1 MGPPRDRG
9 ERLMSDDRESR
20 QGEREV
26 RRLREQARA
35 RMQESGMSVDFA
47 RLTPVDAHA
56 LHEELLLH
64 QVELTIQ
71 NEELQAARDELAAA
85 RDRYRDLF
93 ERAPVG
99 YLILD
104 GEGTI
109 HGANETAANLLGLG
123 RGSDLEGRSMADL
136 VAPSSQDQWFLHR
149 RAWTLQGD
157 RWAMELGLHCE
168 QGQPQRLVRMETL
181 PERGSPA
188 AEPRYR
194 SVLIDVTEQR
204 QAEQDREQLIDLVE
218 EAPRLL
224 AGWRAPPRR

>member
-1 MGPPRDRG
+1 
-9 ERLMSDDRESR
+9 MSDEGEETPQGDRDI
-20 QGEREV
+20 
-26 RRLREQARA
+26 RRLRELARA
-35 RMQESGMSVDFA
+35 RMQDCGMDVDFA
-47 RLTPVDAHA
+47 RLTPADAQA

-71 NEELQAARDELAAA
+71 NEELQAARNELAVA

-109 HGANETAANLLGLG
+109 CGANETAANLLGLG
-123 RGSDLEGRSMADL
+123 QGGDLEGRSMAGF

-149 RAWTLQGD
+149 RAWTPDGD
-157 RWAMELGLHCE
+157 RWIVELGLHGA
-168 QGQPQRLVRMETL
+168 QGPPARVVRMETV
-181 PERGSPA
+181 PEWGRSA

-218 EAPRLL
+218 EAPQLMGRR
-224 AGWRAPPRR
+224 GPPRR